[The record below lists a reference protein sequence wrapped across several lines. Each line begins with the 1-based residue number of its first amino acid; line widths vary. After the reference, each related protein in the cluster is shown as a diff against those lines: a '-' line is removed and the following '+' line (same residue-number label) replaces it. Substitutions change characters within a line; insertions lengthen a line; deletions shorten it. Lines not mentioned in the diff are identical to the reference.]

1 MSRSGK
7 TDRCSQTYTPTPP
20 PPPSHLGQVTASHLG
35 EGYIS

>member
-7 TDRCSQTYTPTPP
+7 TDRCSQTYTP